1 MTREE
6 YYGSIQTFKENS
18 LEHHGILGQ
27 KWGIRRYQNPDGS
40 LTSAGKAKLA
50 KEESKEAKK
59 ESKFQSRK
67 EKALEKGDANWAYKH
82 QDKLTDDDFNKIS
95 SIINR
100 QVKYNDLVN
109 KASRIRTDRIRN
121 ATDKIAP
128 IQNLLNNT
136 MGSINN
142 ALSIADRLM
151 GKNSKDSGGESESS
165 IFNMI
170 KKDDGSFASEL
181 ISSTRKYTENG
192 IKKTKTYKYGK

>member
-1 MTREE
+1 MIREE
-6 YYGSIQTFKENS
+6 YYGSIQTFKENH
-18 LEHHGILGQ
+18 LKHHGVLGQ

-40 LTSAGKAKLA
+40 LTAAGKAKLV
-50 KEESKEAKK
+50 KEEGREAKK
-59 ESKFQSRK
+59 ESKFQSQK
-67 EKALEKGDANWAYKH
+67 EKAIEKGDANWAYKH
-82 QDKLTDDDFNKIS
+82 QAKLTDDDFNRIS
-95 SIINR
+95 SVINR

-151 GKNSKDSGGESESS
+151 GKGGKDSGESESS
-165 IFNMI
+165 IFNMT
-170 KKDDGSFASEL
+170 KKDDGSYSSEL
-181 ISSTRKYTENG
+181 ISATKKYTENG
-192 IKKTKTYKYGK
+192 IKKTKTYKYK